1 MRKVKVIIILF
12 ILLMTACNNEGADR
26 TTESSEEQTIQVVT
40 TFFPL
45 YDLAREIGGT
55 HVEVMNLIP
64 AGVEPHDWQPG
75 SRDMIRMTSAD
86 LFIYNGAGLE
96 GWVESFIASLDER
109 GPYVQA
115 GTAGISLIGAEE
127 HGHEADHDSGPH
139 QEDHDHVHG
148 PNDPHAW
155 VSPLQAMKYASNI
168 KDALIQID
176 PEHRQAYE
184 RNYNELLEQLEAIH
198 EEYNTLAKQ
207 SSNKDFVVS
216 HDAFAYLARDYG
228 LRQHAIM
235 GLSPDAEP
243 TRQQISDISQFIRDH
258 GVKTI
263 LFEEFVSPKLAQ
275 VLANDLN
282 MDTMVIHSL
291 EGLTKEQEARGETY
305 LTLMRENRDILEQAL
320 R

>member
-1 MRKVKVIIILF
+1 
-12 ILLMTACNNEGADR
+12 MTACNNEGAGG
-26 TTESSEEQTIQVVT
+26 TSENSDEQTIQVVT

-45 YDLAREIGGT
+45 YDLAREIGGS
-55 HVEVMNLIP
+55 HVEVTNLVP
-64 AGVEPHDWQPG
+64 SGVEPHDWQPG

-96 GWVESFIASLDER
+96 GWVESFIASLDEK

-115 GTAGISLIGAEE
+115 GAAGISLIGAEE
-127 HGHEADHDSGPH
+127 HELEAG
-139 QEDHDHVHG
+139 HDHVHG

-155 VSPLQAMKYASNI
+155 VSPLQGMKYAANI
-168 KDALIQID
+168 KDALIRID

-243 TRQQISDISQFIRDH
+243 TRQQISDISQFIRNH
-258 GVKTI
+258 GIKTI

-275 VLANDLN
+275 VLADDLN
-282 MDTMVIHSL
+282 VETMVIHSL
-291 EGLTKEQEARGETY
+291 EGLTEEQEARGETY
-305 LTLMRENRDILEQAL
+305 LSLMRDNRDILEQAL